1 VLLPVGNRFASRIAR
16 VLPPPLARPGRVD
29 AVAAVGSAMR
39 TFALGLLL
47 AAVASF
53 APAVQGQGV
62 LVDKSDIRF
71 YTKQLGVTVE
81 GRFRKWNADVDFRAD
96 DPARSRVA
104 FRIDLGSIDFAS
116 DETEKEMQRPGWFD
130 SVKFPEAS
138 FVSSGVKDLGAGR
151 YDISGRF
158 TLKGLTQDIVVP
170 VRVAN
175 DSAGYPVA
183 RGEFTLKRLQFTVG
197 DGPWNDTSVVADDVL
212 VRVRLTLPRTGS

>member
-1 VLLPVGNRFASRIAR
+1 
-16 VLPPPLARPGRVD
+16 
-29 AVAAVGSAMR
+29 MR

-47 AAVASF
+47 AAVLSF

-130 SVKFPEAS
+130 TVKFPEAS

-175 DSAGYPVA
+175 DGAGYPVA